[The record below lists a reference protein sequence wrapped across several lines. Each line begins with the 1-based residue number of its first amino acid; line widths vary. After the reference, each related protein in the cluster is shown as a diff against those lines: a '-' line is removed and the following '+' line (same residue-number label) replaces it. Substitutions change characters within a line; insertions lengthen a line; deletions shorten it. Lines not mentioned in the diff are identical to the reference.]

1 MPELGRC
8 GYSGRSWRI
17 LLVRLSRRAPSHC
30 HSCSSQPCSAHV
42 PAFDYSGRM
51 ACSIRT
57 SHCSSTRT
65 RCSSNPNVEPHT
77 NAALA
82 LSLTRSS
89 SITAR
94 RTPTGQT
101 PRGGPPRWRPLQF
114 RGQVVV
120 QSMFTDLV
128 EKHCRMVKVPI
139 ECPARLLRLHRAC
152 RRGCLPSAF
161 GHSGTT
167 WSGRGKRDLL
177 LFGAARPAHG
187 GDGPPGLRAP
197 DDRRRLCQRRRYWR
211 A

>member
-57 SHCSSTRT
+57 SRCSSTRT
-65 RCSSNPNVEPHT
+65 RCSSNPNVEPNT
-77 NAALA
+77 NTDTSA
-82 LSLTRSS
+82 
-89 SITAR
+89 ITNKVYLDYCTSDAHWANTER
-94 RTPTGQT
+94 WVRPD
-101 PRGGPPRWRPLQF
+101 GGLYQF

-128 EKHCRMVKVPI
+128 EKHCRMVKVPPLSA
-139 ECPARLLRLHRAC
+139 PARLLRLHRAC
-152 RRGCLPSAF
+152 LAAAALPSAF

-167 WSGRGKRDLL
+167 SERTRVNVTSSCL
-177 LFGAARPAHG
+177 GAARPAHG
-187 GDGPPGLRAP
+187 GRWSTWTTCPR
-197 DDRRRLCQRRRYWR
+197 
-211 A
+211 